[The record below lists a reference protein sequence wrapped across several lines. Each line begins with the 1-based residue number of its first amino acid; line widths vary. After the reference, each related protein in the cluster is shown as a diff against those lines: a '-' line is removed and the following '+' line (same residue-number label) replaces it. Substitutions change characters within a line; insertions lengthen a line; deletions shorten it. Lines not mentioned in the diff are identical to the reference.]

1 MSKQFRLLLQETGL
15 AQYKR
20 QENCLHG
27 VLRLSEP
34 YKHMVLPI
42 QLKPNHNPVRRVL
55 TRFK

>member
-1 MSKQFRLLLQETGL
+1 MSIQFCLLSQETGL

-20 QENCLHG
+20 QETCLHE
-27 VLRLSEP
+27 VLELSEP